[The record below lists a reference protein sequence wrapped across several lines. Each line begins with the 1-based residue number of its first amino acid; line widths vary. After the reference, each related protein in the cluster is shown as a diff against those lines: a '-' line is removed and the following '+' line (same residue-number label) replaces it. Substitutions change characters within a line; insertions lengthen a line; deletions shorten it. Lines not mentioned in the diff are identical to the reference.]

1 MSNENRVAIIFT
13 DEQKANIENAFKVLE
28 ETILPQMIT
37 LSVAERRALPKLK
50 DKSTPLV
57 QKTLDYT
64 DSESRFVPSYMDPA
78 AAKPDYAAFNLLNAY
93 INRTL
98 RFLGPMQEH
107 APAVR
112 RGDPAGGFAILQQRQ
127 TVRKEIVSGAREVYE
142 DLKVRFEKS
151 KSAES
156 AATETTT

>member
-78 AAKPDYAAFNLLNAY
+78 AAKTDYAAFNLLNAY

-98 RFLGPMQEH
+98 RFLGPMQDTALQCGAETLQ
-107 APAVR
+107 AV
-112 RGDPAGGFAILQQRQ
+112 LQYYNN
-127 TVRKEIVSGAREVYE
+127 VKLCAKENVSGAREVYE